1 MDPQWQGQ
9 RKDAPTARRAVECQ
23 RVTVQL
29 GGSLGLWYAF
39 GSLSAT
45 DLIPL
50 LSGLAVLLCSLTVH
64 EAAHAWAADRLGD
77 STARMLGRLSLN
89 PAVHIDPLGTVVFP
103 LVAMVSGL
111 PLIGWAKPVPVN
123 SAELRENWRQKFM
136 LVAAAGP
143 ASNLVLAVIAA
154 ILLHMVT
161 PANGGFGD
169 EAAASSSLVPTLYL
183 AIRLNVLLAVFNM
196 VPIPPLD
203 GGNVLSG
210 LLTGPMADAFD
221 RLRPY
226 GFVILY
232 VLMFTGALWTIISPP
247 ASYLLSWLL

>member
-1 MDPQWQGQ
+1 
-9 RKDAPTARRAVECQ
+9 
-23 RVTVQL
+23 
-29 GGSLGLWYAF
+29 
-39 GSLSAT
+39 LSAI
-45 DLIPL
+45 DFLPL

-77 STARMLGRLSLN
+77 STARLLGRLSLN
-89 PAVHIDPLGTVVFP
+89 PAVHIDPIGTVVFP
-103 LVAMVSGL
+103 LIAMVSGL

-123 SAELRENWRQKFM
+123 VAELRENWRQKFM

-143 ASNLVLAVIAA
+143 ASNLVLALIAA
-154 ILLHMVT
+154 ILLRMVT
-161 PANGGFGD
+161 PASGGFGG
-169 EAAASSSLVPTLYL
+169 EVEPSSLAPTLYL

-210 LLTGPMADAFD
+210 LLSGPMADAFD
-221 RLRPY
+221 KLRPY
-226 GFVILY
+226 GFLILY
-232 VLMFTGALWTIISPP
+232 GLMFTGALWTIISPP